1 MYISCHNYSNSF
13 RSAQIDVSM
22 NFRRIVYSI
31 PSRPKSRL
39 RNQSVFPNKL
49 LFRGSYKLS
58 LRPVHLI
65 FLLSLSSSNRVTSEV
80 SNVSDITSTIVRFRP
95 TKSSCIARK
104 KGEPTFMPSCH
115 PWISR
120 EERRDL
126 YHHCISVGR
135 VNKSFLLSATSTL
148 STQLDK
154 LPSSLANTVG
164 GKSDHPRS
172 FLFSTRFLT
181 LVPLVAI
188 DGCLGKNFRIY
199 SPISCDFIAS
209 VAENLR
215 EQEGQSSTY
224 ILAS

>member
-1 MYISCHNYSNSF
+1 M
-13 RSAQIDVSM
+13 SM
-22 NFRRIVYSI
+22 NFRHIVHSI

-49 LFRGSYKLS
+49 LFRGSYKPS

-65 FLLSLSSSNRVTSEV
+65 FLLSLSSSNCVTSEA
-80 SNVSDITSTIVRFRP
+80 SIVSDITSTIVRFRP

-120 EERRDL
+120 EGRGEP
-126 YHHCISVGR
+126 ISSPYSRWPRKQVVPPVGNFHLIYSIR
-135 VNKSFLLSATSTL
+135 QTT
-148 STQLDK
+148 
-154 LPSSLANTVG
+154 SSLANIVRG
-164 GKSDHPRS
+164 RSDHPRS

-181 LVPLVAI
+181 LVPLI

-199 SPISCDFIAS
+199 SPISCNFIAS

-215 EQEGQSSTY
+215 EQEGQNSTY